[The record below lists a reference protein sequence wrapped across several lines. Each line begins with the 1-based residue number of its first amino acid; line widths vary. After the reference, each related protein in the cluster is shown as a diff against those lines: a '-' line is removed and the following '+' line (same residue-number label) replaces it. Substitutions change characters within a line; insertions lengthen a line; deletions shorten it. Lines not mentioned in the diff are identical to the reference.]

1 MFAGLGK
8 LVLLALALSA
18 ADALHPIR
26 VTVVVVFASTKSNAI
41 DPKLAA
47 LALEVQKREPALI
60 GFLIVDSQQKSLA
73 VGGAHTFSLPEK
85 LEMPVKICKPKD
97 KDGRV
102 GMAIQPPGLG
112 EITYTCMCDKFFP
125 VVTPQVMAKGE
136 RLIVVVMAK
145 PCPGK

>member
-8 LVLLALALSA
+8 LVVLALALSA

-26 VTVVVVFASTKSNAI
+26 VTVVVVFASTTAKGI

-47 LALEVQKREPALI
+47 LAAEVQKREPALI
-60 GFLIVDSQQKSLA
+60 GFVLVDSQQKSLA
-73 VGGAHTFSLPEK
+73 VGGLYKFALPEK
-85 LEMPVKICKPKD
+85 LEMPVKVHKPKD
-97 KDGRV
+97 KEGRV
-102 GMAIQPPGLG
+102 GLTIQPPGLG
-112 EITYTCMCDKFFP
+112 EITYTCLCDKFFP
-125 VVTPQVMAKGE
+125 VVTPHVMAKGE

>member
-1 MFAGLGK
+1 MLAGLGK
-8 LVLLALALSA
+8 LVLLALLLAA

-26 VTVVVVFASTKSNAI
+26 VTVVVVFASTKAKEV

-47 LALEVQKREPALI
+47 LAAEVQKRDPKLV
-60 GFLIVDSQQKSLA
+60 GFVLVDSQQKSLA
-73 VGGAHTFSLPEK
+73 VGGSHTFALPEK
-85 LEMPVKICKPKD
+85 QEMTVKVSKPKD

-102 GMAIQPPGLG
+102 GMTIQPPGLG

-125 VVTPQVMAKGE
+125 VVTPHTMSKGE